1 MSVAAGV
8 ISEVKKT
15 AAARILLDQITEEAL
30 LIADC
35 ASEHEPESWRNC
47 AAQLEGLVKQLVS
60 IRRVIGCEE
69 EGE

>member
-1 MSVAAGV
+1 MVAGV
-8 ISEVKKT
+8 ISEVEKT

-35 ASEHEPESWRNC
+35 ASEHEAQSWRNC
-47 AAQLEGLVKQLVS
+47 AAELEGLVQQLVS

-69 EGE
+69 DE